1 MCLQS
6 IGFAHRRESDALRE
20 TGAGQMPFGIGTAE
34 SRRRGA
40 NAGLG
45 VYYAQDPVP
54 SGQSLKDVG
63 LSVGFVSH
71 WF

>member
-1 MCLQS
+1 MFAKHWLRTS
-6 IGFAHRRESDALRE
+6 SRIGCPRE
-20 TGAGQMPFGIGTAE
+20 TGAGQMPVGVGTAE
-34 SRRRGA
+34 SRRRGT
-40 NAGLG
+40 NAGLD